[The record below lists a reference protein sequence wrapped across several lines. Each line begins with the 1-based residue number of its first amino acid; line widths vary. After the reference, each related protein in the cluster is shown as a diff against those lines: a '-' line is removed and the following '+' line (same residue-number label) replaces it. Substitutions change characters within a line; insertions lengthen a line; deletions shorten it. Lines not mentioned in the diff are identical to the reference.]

1 MSPPPQT
8 GNAPAPTSGE
18 APTDGDRL
26 SKPARHLHRALLEA
40 LLPTGEAPSQ
50 EALAGDLGLGPD
62 GVASAL
68 RELAATDYAAL
79 DGAGRL
85 VCLHLLSPSS
95 TPHVAIIDGLR
106 RHAMCAIDLLGI
118 PAMLGRALAL
128 EGSCAAQTSPRGG

>member
-1 MSPPPQT
+1 M
-8 GNAPAPTSGE
+8 AA
-18 APTDGDRL
+18 A
-26 SKPARHLHRALLEA
+26 LH
-40 LLPTGEAPSQ
+40 
-50 EALAGDLGLGPD
+50 
-62 GVASAL
+62 
-68 RELAATDYAAL
+68 ELAAADYAAV

-85 VCLHLLSPSS
+85 VCLYPLSPSP